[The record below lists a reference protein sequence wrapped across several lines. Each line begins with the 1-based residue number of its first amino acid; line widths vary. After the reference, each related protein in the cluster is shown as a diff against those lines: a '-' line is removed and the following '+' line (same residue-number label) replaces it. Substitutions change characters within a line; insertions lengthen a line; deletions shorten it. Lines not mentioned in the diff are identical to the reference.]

1 MPETT
6 TKAPVPEYTY
16 DVYLTAKCRYAKR
29 KEVLTKTRKQTTVEW
44 K

>member
-1 MPETT
+1 MPDT
-6 TKAPVPEYTY
+6 TKDPVPEYTY
-16 DVYLTAKCRYAKR
+16 DAYSTNKCRYAKR